1 MRRMIVIITTW
12 LAFIKTAWAH
22 GAEELGHHWEIGA
35 YRNEMYVQLFLMTFI
50 VAAAYAVTLIKRIS
64 QERKTRQ

>member
-1 MRRMIVIITTW
+1 MGRLIVIAATL

-35 YRNEMYVQLFLMTFI
+35 YRNEIHVQLFLMAFI
-50 VAAAYAVTLIKRIS
+50 VVAAYAVTLIKRIS